1 MSECVIR
8 NKYIYLYIYICLFHF
23 VVNEEKFILRYNGGE
38 KEWEFSLNLDD
49 EGGREL
55 YNRLQKKKKIEVA
68 FKVDYFDVIFQY
80 NNDTF
85 PSLVKTGPTETLTI
99 KAGDILA
106 NMEYFFIVTLV
117 PYSNNATYSIYHKI
131 GHVDEFSR
139 PGLNPILNIGKYLN
153 LEFVLEEIE
162 KPDATKIAEINKKI
176 IIIMFIG
183 LSILII
189 LFILFI

>member
-1 MSECVIR
+1 MFECVIR

-38 KEWEFSLNLDD
+38 KEWGFSLNLDD
-49 EGGREL
+49 EGGREF
-55 YNRLQKKKKIEVA
+55 YNRLQKNKKIEVN
-68 FKVDYFDVIFQY
+68 FKVDYMFVNFQY

-85 PSLVKTGPTETLTI
+85 PSLVKTEPTESINI
-99 KAGDILA
+99 KPGDILA
-106 NMEYFFIVTLV
+106 NMKHFFIVTYV
-117 PYSNNATYSIYHKI
+117 PNNNTAYSIYYKI

-139 PGLNPILNIGKYLN
+139 PGLNPILNISKYLN

>member
-1 MSECVIR
+1 MLNCFIC

-23 VVNEEKFILRYNGGE
+23 VINEEKLILRYNGGE
-38 KEWEFSLNLDD
+38 KEWGFSLNLDD
-49 EGGREL
+49 EGGLEF
-55 YNRLQKKKKIEVA
+55 YNRLQKNKKIEVN
-68 FKVDYFDVIFQY
+68 FTVDYFAVNFQY

-85 PSLVKTGPTETLTI
+85 PSLVKTESLELIDI

-106 NMEYFFIVTLV
+106 NKKHFLIYTQVSYGNVI
-117 PYSNNATYSIYHKI
+117 YSNNHKI
-131 GHVDEFSR
+131 GHIDEFSR
-139 PGLNPILNIGKYLN
+139 PGLNPILNFGEYLN